1 MNSKILWIVIAIL
14 SLACAGEGYYIHAEL
29 SPQPA
34 QAAQAAPQATPAD
47 EAAAPAAPPQN
58 PWSALAQWQS
68 QALKNLSAGNPIPPQ
83 SFDNLFNDGFFQGQ
97 MDPFAEI
104 RDFEKRMAP
113 FFSARQQPLFKRS
126 WRSWFNDRIDLAD
139 IEPSVKTTQKQVIV
153 SFKVPGLQKGSLNVS
168 VNGSRIKLS
177 YSAKTTRSRKNA
189 QGEFQS
195 ESVRQFE
202 KIIPVPSDAVPGT
215 SRITRSGD
223 TLKIVFSRRKGGAS
237 VPRAD

>member
-14 SLACAGEGYYIHAEL
+14 SLACAGEGYYIHAEI

-34 QAAQAAPQATPAD
+34 
-47 EAAAPAAPPQN
+47 PAAPQN

-68 QALKNLSAGNPIPPQ
+68 QAIKNLSAGNPIPPQ

-113 FFSARQQPLFKRS
+113 FFNAQQQPLFQRS
-126 WRSWFNDRIDLAD
+126 WRSWFNDRMGLAD
-139 IEPSVKTTQKQVIV
+139 IEPSIKTTRKNVTV
-153 SFKVPGLQKGSLNVS
+153 SIKVPGLKKGSLNVS
-168 VNGSRIKLS
+168 VSGSRIKLS
-177 YSAKTTRSRKNA
+177 YSAKTARIRKSA

-195 ESVRQFE
+195 ESIRQFE
-202 KIIPVPSDAVPGT
+202 KIIPVPADADPNAN
-215 SRITRSGD
+215 RIVRHGD
-223 TLKIVFSRRKGGAS
+223 TVKIIFSRRAGGLRS
-237 VPRAD
+237 